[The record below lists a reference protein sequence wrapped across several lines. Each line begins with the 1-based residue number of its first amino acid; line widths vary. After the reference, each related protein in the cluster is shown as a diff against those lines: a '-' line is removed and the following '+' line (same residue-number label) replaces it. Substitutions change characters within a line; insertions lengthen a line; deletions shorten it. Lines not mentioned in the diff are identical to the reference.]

1 MMVRSTVLLL
11 LLLAGCDAARDTGA
25 EADAAAPPAAATT
38 AAAPRVSAADT
49 VLLAQALQRAAELP
63 RLRGILVS
71 QRGEIVMER
80 YTGGAGAD
88 RATNV
93 KSASKS
99 VLSVLVGIAIQEGHI
114 RGIDQPIS
122 DFFPAYFARQDVDP
136 RKRAITVGHLLS
148 MQSGLESTSF
158 NEYGAWVS
166 SRDWVR
172 AALDQ
177 PVVEAP
183 GGRMLY
189 STGSTHLLSAILTR
203 ATGKSTWAYANEKL
217 AEPMGFRIRPWQRDP
232 QGIFFGGND
241 MYLTPRQMLRLG
253 QMYLDGGAY
262 GGRQIV
268 PRAWVEES
276 VRPRTS
282 SPYNGHGYGLG
293 WWSKDAGGRRAFFA
307 WGYGGQYVFVV
318 PELELVAV
326 FISESDG
333 PRAPGHLPAIHRI
346 VDDYL
351 VPGAAARLAAS
362 VGAAPTASTRPSVS
376 TTTAPASANTF
387 AVATITSAVPTS
399 FVSTAATAAAANA
412 ITAPAIPG

>member
-1 MMVRSTVLLL
+1 MTVRSIALFS
-11 LLLAGCDAARDTGA
+11 LLLAGCDAARDPGA
-25 EADAAAPPAAATT
+25 EADASSSPAATT
-38 AAAPRVSAADT
+38 AATPRVSPADT
-49 VLLAQALQRAAELP
+49 VLLARALDREAELP

-71 QRGEIVMER
+71 QRGRVVMER

-99 VLSVLVGIAIQEGHI
+99 ILSVLVGIAIQEGRI
-114 RGIDQPIS
+114 TGLDQPIS
-122 DFFPAYFARQDVDP
+122 DFFPSYFAQPGVDP
-136 RKRAITVGHLLS
+136 RKRQITVGHLLS

-177 PVVEAP
+177 PLVDQP

-203 ATGKSTWAYANEKL
+203 ATGMSTWAYANQKL

-241 MYLTPRQMLRLG
+241 MYLTPRQLLRLG
-253 QMYLDGGAY
+253 QMYLDGGVY
-262 GGRQIV
+262 QGRQIV
-268 PRAWVEES
+268 PRVWVEES

-282 SPYNGHGYGLG
+282 SPWNGHGYGLG
-293 WWSKDAGGRRAFFA
+293 WWSKDSGGRRVWFA

-326 FISESDG
+326 FVSQADG
-333 PRAPGHLPAIHRI
+333 PRAPGHLPAIHQI
-346 VDDYL
+346 LDEYL
-351 VPGAAARLAAS
+351 VPGAAARLL
-362 VGAAPTASTRPSVS
+362 AP
-376 TTTAPASANTF
+376 
-387 AVATITSAVPTS
+387 
-399 FVSTAATAAAANA
+399 AAAA
-412 ITAPAIPG
+412 

>member
-1 MMVRSTVLLL
+1 MMVRSTAVFL
-11 LLLAGCDAARDTGA
+11 LLLAACDAARDPGA
-25 EADAAAPPAAATT
+25 EADAPAPPVVTA
-38 AAAPRVSAADT
+38 AAAPRVSPADT
-49 VLLAQALQRAAELP
+49 VLLAQALERAAELP

-71 QRGEIVMER
+71 QRGQIVMER
-80 YTGGAGAD
+80 YSDGAGAD
-88 RATNV
+88 RAANV

-99 VLSVLVGIAIQEGHI
+99 ILSVLVGIAIQEGHI
-114 RGIDQPIS
+114 RGVDQPIS
-122 DFFPAYFARQDVDP
+122 DFFPGYFAQPGVDP
-136 RKRAITVGHLLS
+136 RKRQITVGHLLS

-177 PVVEAP
+177 PVVDQP

-189 STGSTHLLSAILTR
+189 STGSSHLVSAILTR
-203 ATGKSTWAYANEKL
+203 ATGRSTWAYANEKL
-217 AEPMGFRIRPWQRDP
+217 AAPMGFRIRPWQRDP

-241 MYLTPRQMLRLG
+241 MYLTPRQLLRFG
-253 QMYLDGGAY
+253 QMYLDGGVY
-262 GGRQIV
+262 QGRQIV

-276 VRPRTS
+276 VKPRTS

-293 WWSKDAGGRRAFFA
+293 WWSKDSGGRRAFFA

-326 FISESDG
+326 FVSQADG

-346 VDDYL
+346 LDEYL
-351 VPGAAARLAAS
+351 VPGAAARLLAP
-362 VGAAPTASTRPSVS
+362 APTPS
-376 TTTAPASANTF
+376 
-387 AVATITSAVPTS
+387 
-399 FVSTAATAAAANA
+399 
-412 ITAPAIPG
+412 

>member
-1 MMVRSTVLLL
+1 MVRSTALLL
-11 LLLAGCDAARDTGA
+11 LLLAGCDVARDTGA
-25 EADAAAPPAAATT
+25 EADAPAAVSTT
-38 AAAPRVSAADT
+38 AAAPRAQPADT
-49 VLLAQALQRAAELP
+49 VLLAQALDRAAELP

-80 YTGGAGAD
+80 YTASAAAD

-93 KSASKS
+93 KSVSKS
-99 VLSVLVGIAIQEGHI
+99 VLSVLVGMAIQEGHI
-114 RGIDQPIS
+114 RGLDQPIS
-122 DFFPAYFARQDVDP
+122 DFFPAYFARQGVDP
-136 RKRAITVGHLLS
+136 RKRTITIGHLLS

-177 PVVEAP
+177 PMVAEP

-203 ATGKSTWAYANEKL
+203 ATGRSTWAYANEKL

-241 MYLTPRQMLRLG
+241 MYLTPRQMLRFG
-253 QMYLDGGAY
+253 QMYLDGGVY
-262 GGRQIV
+262 QGKQIV
-268 PRAWVEES
+268 PAEWVRES

-282 SPYNGHGYGLG
+282 SPWNGHGYGLG
-293 WWSKDAGGRRAFFA
+293 WWSKDSAGRRVFFA

-318 PELELVAV
+318 PELDLVAV
-326 FISESDG
+326 FISQSDG
-333 PRAPGHLPAIHRI
+333 PREPGHLPAIHRI
-346 VDDYL
+346 LDEYL
-351 VPGAAARLAAS
+351 VPGAAARLL
-362 VGAAPTASTRPSVS
+362 
-376 TTTAPASANTF
+376 APA
-387 AVATITSAVPTS
+387 P
-399 FVSTAATAAAANA
+399 AA
-412 ITAPAIPG
+412 

>member
-1 MMVRSTVLLL
+1 MMVRSTALLL
-11 LLLAGCDAARDTGA
+11 LLLAGCDAAPDPGA
-25 EADAAAPPAAATT
+25 EADARAPAATT
-38 AAAPRVSAADT
+38 ASAPRVRPADT
-49 VLLAQALQRAAELP
+49 VLLAQALDRAAELP

-80 YTGGAGAD
+80 YNGGAGAD

-99 VLSVLVGIAIQEGHI
+99 VLSVLVGIAIQEGRIH
-114 RGIDQPIS
+114 GLDQPIS
-122 DFFPAYFARQDVDP
+122 DFFPDYFAREGVDP
-136 RKRAITVGHLLS
+136 RKHAITVGHLLS

-177 PVVEAP
+177 PVVDEP

-203 ATGKSTWAYANEKL
+203 ATGRSTWAYANEKL
-217 AEPMGFRIRPWQRDP
+217 AEPLGFRIRPWQRDP

-241 MYLTPRQMLRLG
+241 MYLTPRQMLRFG
-253 QMYLDGGAY
+253 QMYLDGGVY
-262 GGRQIV
+262 QGRQIV
-268 PRAWVEES
+268 PAAWVRES

-293 WWSKDAGGRRAFFA
+293 WWSKDSGGRRTFFA

-326 FISESDG
+326 FISESEG
-333 PRAPGHLPAIHRI
+333 PRAPGHLPGIHRI
-346 VDDYL
+346 LDDYL
-351 VPGAAARLAAS
+351 VPGAAARVLTLAPA
-362 VGAAPTASTRPSVS
+362 TA
-376 TTTAPASANTF
+376 TTAT
-387 AVATITSAVPTS
+387 T
-399 FVSTAATAAAANA
+399 
-412 ITAPAIPG
+412 G

>member
-1 MMVRSTVLLL
+1 MVRPIVLFY
-11 LLLAGCDAARDTGA
+11 LLLAGCDAPRDPGA
-25 EADAAAPPAAATT
+25 EANAATPPAPV
-38 AAAPRVSAADT
+38 AAAPRVQPADT
-49 VLLAQALQRAAELP
+49 VLLARALERAAELP

-71 QRGEIVMER
+71 QRGQVVLER
-80 YTGGAGAD
+80 YTSGAGAD

-99 VLSVLVGIAIQEGHI
+99 LLSVLVGIAIAEGRI
-114 RGIDQPIS
+114 RGLDQPIS
-122 DFFPAYFARQDVDP
+122 DFFPAYFAQPDVDP
-136 RKRAITVGHLLS
+136 RKRQITVGHLLS

-172 AALDQ
+172 AALNQPMVDQ
-177 PVVEAP
+177 P

-203 ATGKSTWAYANEKL
+203 ATGTSTWAYANEKL
-217 AEPMGFRIRPWQRDP
+217 AEPLGFRIRPWQRDP

-241 MYLTPRQMLRLG
+241 MYLTPRQLLRFG
-253 QMYLDGGAY
+253 QMYLDGGVY
-262 GGRQIV
+262 QGRQIV
-268 PRAWVEES
+268 PSEWVQES

-318 PELELVAV
+318 PQLELVAV

-333 PRAPGHLPAIHRI
+333 PRERGHLPGIHRI
-346 VDDYL
+346 LDEYL
-351 VPGAAARLAAS
+351 VPGAAARMLVPAAE
-362 VGAAPTASTRPSVS
+362 GA
-376 TTTAPASANTF
+376 
-387 AVATITSAVPTS
+387 
-399 FVSTAATAAAANA
+399 
-412 ITAPAIPG
+412 

>member
-1 MMVRSTVLLL
+1 MMVRSTALLLL
-11 LLLAGCDAARDTGA
+11 LLLAGCDAPRDTGA
-25 EADAAAPPAAATT
+25 EADAPAPPSTATT
-38 AAAPRVSAADT
+38 AALPRAVPGDT
-49 VLLAQALQRAAELP
+49 VLLAQALERAAELP

-71 QRGEIVMER
+71 QRGQMVMER
-80 YTGGAGAD
+80 YIGDAGAD
-88 RATNV
+88 RAANV

-99 VLSVLVGIAIQEGHI
+99 VLSVLVGIAIREGHI
-114 RGIDQPIS
+114 RGLDQPIS
-122 DFFPAYFARQDVDP
+122 DFFPDYFARQGGDP

-177 PVVEAP
+177 PVVDEP

-203 ATGKSTWAYANEKL
+203 ATGKSTWAYANEKV
-217 AEPMGFRIRPWQRDP
+217 AQPMGFRIRPWQRDP

-241 MYLTPRQMLRLG
+241 MYLTPRQMLRFG
-253 QMYLDGGAY
+253 QMYLDGGVY
-262 GGRQIV
+262 QGRQIV
-268 PRAWVEES
+268 PRDWVRES

-293 WWSKDAGGRRAFFA
+293 WWSKESGGRRVFFA

-318 PELELVAV
+318 PELEMVAV
-326 FISESDG
+326 FISQPDG
-333 PRAPGHLPAIHRI
+333 PRAPGHLPGIHRI
-346 VDDYL
+346 LDEYL
-351 VPGAAARLAAS
+351 VPGGAARLLAS
-362 VGAAPTASTRPSVS
+362 G
-376 TTTAPASANTF
+376 PAT
-387 AVATITSAVPTS
+387 
-399 FVSTAATAAAANA
+399 
-412 ITAPAIPG
+412 PG

>member
-1 MMVRSTVLLL
+1 MVRSIALPLG
-11 LLLAGCDAARDTGA
+11 LLLAGCDAARDPGA
-25 EADAAAPPAAATT
+25 EADAAQPQSTTTT
-38 AAAPRVSAADT
+38 AAAPRATPADT
-49 VLLAQALQRAAELP
+49 VLLAQALDRAAELP

-80 YTGGAGAD
+80 YNGGAGAD
-88 RATNV
+88 RAANV

-114 RGIDQPIS
+114 RGLDQPIS
-122 DFFPAYFARQDVDP
+122 DFFPTYFAQAGVDP
-136 RKRAITVGHLLS
+136 RKRQITVGNLLS

-158 NEYGAWVS
+158 NQYGAWVS

-177 PVVEAP
+177 PMVDAP

-189 STGSTHLLSAILTR
+189 STGSSHLLSAILTR
-203 ATGKSTWAYANEKL
+203 ATGMSTWAHANEKL
-217 AEPMGFRIRPWQRDP
+217 AAPMGFRIRPWQRDP
-232 QGIFFGGND
+232 QGIYFGGND
-241 MYLTPRQMLRLG
+241 MYLTPRQMLRFG
-253 QMYLDGGAY
+253 QMYLDGGVY
-262 GGRQIV
+262 QGRQIV

-276 VRPRTS
+276 VRPRTA

-293 WWSKDAGGRRAFFA
+293 WWSKDSGGRRAFFA

-326 FISESDG
+326 FVSESDG

-346 VDDYL
+346 LDEYL
-351 VPGAAARLAAS
+351 VPGAAARLL
-362 VGAAPTASTRPSVS
+362 
-376 TTTAPASANTF
+376 APA
-387 AVATITSAVPTS
+387 PE
-399 FVSTAATAAAANA
+399 ST
-412 ITAPAIPG
+412 

>member
-1 MMVRSTVLLL
+1 MMVRSTALLL

-25 EADAAAPPAAATT
+25 EADAAPPRT
-38 AAAPRVSAADT
+38 ADVVSAPSVRPADT
-49 VLLAQALQRAAELP
+49 VLLARALDRAAELP

-71 QRGEIVMER
+71 QRGEIVLER
-80 YTGGAGAD
+80 YTDGAGAD

-99 VLSVLVGIAIQEGHI
+99 VLAVLVGIAIQEGHI
-114 RGIDQPIS
+114 RGVDQPIS
-122 DFFPAYFARQDVDP
+122 DFFPDYFARQGVDP
-136 RKRAITVGHLLS
+136 RKRTITIGHLLS

-177 PVVEAP
+177 PMVAEP

-203 ATGKSTWAYANEKL
+203 ATGRSTWAYANEKL
-217 AEPMGFRIRPWQRDP
+217 ADPMGFRIRPWQRDP

-241 MYLTPRQMLRLG
+241 MYLTPRQMLRFG
-253 QMYLDGGAY
+253 QMYLDGGVY
-262 GGRQIV
+262 QGKQVV
-268 PRAWVEES
+268 PAEWVRES
-276 VRPRTS
+276 VRQRTT

-293 WWSKDAGGRRAFFA
+293 WWSKDSAGRRVFFA

-326 FISESDG
+326 FISESEG
-333 PRAPGHLPAIHRI
+333 PRAPGHLPGIHRI
-346 VDDYL
+346 LDEYL
-351 VPGAAARLAAS
+351 VPGAAARLL
-362 VGAAPTASTRPSVS
+362 
-376 TTTAPASANTF
+376 APA
-387 AVATITSAVPTS
+387 P
-399 FVSTAATAAAANA
+399 AA
-412 ITAPAIPG
+412 

>member
-1 MMVRSTVLLL
+1 MMARSTALLL

-25 EADAAAPPAAATT
+25 DAAAPAVATT
-38 AAAPRVSAADT
+38 AAAPRVSPADT
-49 VLLAQALQRAAELP
+49 VLLAQALERAAELP

-71 QRGEIVMER
+71 QRGQIVMER
-80 YTGGAGAD
+80 YTAGAAAD

-99 VLSVLVGIAIQEGHI
+99 VLSVLVGIAIQEGRI
-114 RGIDQPIS
+114 RGVDQPIA
-122 DFFPAYFARQDVDP
+122 DFFPEYFARQGVDP
-136 RKRAITVGHLLS
+136 RKRAITVGNLLS

-166 SRDWVR
+166 SGNWVR

-177 PVVEAP
+177 PLVDQP

-203 ATGKSTWAYANEKL
+203 ATGRSTWAYANEKL

-241 MYLTPRQMLRLG
+241 MYLTPRQMLRFG
-253 QMYLDGGAY
+253 QMYLDGGIY
-262 GGRQIV
+262 QGRQIV
-268 PRAWVEES
+268 PAEWVRES

-293 WWSKDAGGRRAFFA
+293 WWSKDSGGRQVFFA

-326 FISESDG
+326 FISESEG
-333 PRAPGHLPAIHRI
+333 PRAPGHLPGIHRI
-346 VDDYL
+346 LDDYL
-351 VPGAAARLAAS
+351 VPGAAARAIPAPS
-362 VGAAPTASTRPSVS
+362 GAATGTG
-376 TTTAPASANTF
+376 TT
-387 AVATITSAVPTS
+387 
-399 FVSTAATAAAANA
+399 
-412 ITAPAIPG
+412 G